1 MEDTAVLAVLGDSV
15 PCSSTKGFTGHTM
28 GSCGVVEAVIAKL
41 CIQTGF
47 VPACAGM
54 SGVDPV
60 FGMRVLREARSAT
73 VRHVMSNSF
82 GFGGVNCSL
91 VFGAA

>member
-1 MEDTAVLAVLGDSV
+1 
-15 PCSSTKGFTGHTM
+15 
-28 GSCGVVEAVIAKL
+28 
-41 CIQTGF
+41 
-47 VPACAGM
+47 M